1 MTERIHAPDFTGA
14 TAWLNTSDALTIKAL
29 RGQVVV
35 LDFWTYCCV
44 NCMHVLPVLRDLEE
58 RHRDD
63 PLVVVGIHSA
73 KFDAEKD
80 AQRILGAMRRYGI
93 EHPVAV
99 DSDLR
104 IWSAYAVRSW
114 PTLIVL
120 RPDGTLASVAP
131 GEPDPAA
138 LEAVVRKQLDEGRA
152 NGTLADKPL
161 RLRRPGKEPARVLSY
176 PGKVAWGPGRIFIS
190 DSGHHRVLVVDEKG
204 EVLETI
210 GSGLRGHRDGT
221 FAEAALDD
229 PQGLAVRGDDLF
241 IADAR
246 AHVIWKADLRARRL
260 DRIAGTFEL
269 GRAPLVFEKT
279 DALAAA
285 LRSPWD
291 VAVRGDELYV
301 ALAGSHQLA
310 MIDLRSSVIE
320 AVAGTGR
327 EALIDG
333 PGAQAA
339 LAQPSGLAVQ
349 GDVLYVADSESSGV
363 RLLDL
368 RSRKLYTLTGGPGLF
383 DFGDKVGKVET
394 GMLQHPLAV
403 AATRSSGLLVAD
415 TYNDKVKRF
424 SPDGLRLEE
433 FFTGAADSRLGQPG
447 GLALLPDGEVLVA
460 DTNNHRVVLI
470 SPDGARAFELAIKGA
485 PEPRRGVAVEPEPLP
500 QASGEG
506 WFSAILQAPEGAG
519 LAPGEGAVVLQLVA
533 PEGFELSQGAPWSVA
548 LEVSRRSDLFSVAPE
563 FVRGESAGG
572 SREQIRIHSSC
583 SHTSDLDSELIV
595 QLRTVLCCA
604 GGAGSAGD
612 GLEPKAQAS
621 GGNGSAG
628 DSSACYPVANSF
640 RIPLRL
646 LAGGQREVSVAL
658 PLEVQRP

>member
-1 MTERIHAPDFTGA
+1 MTMRIHAPDFTGA
-14 TAWLNTSDALTIKAL
+14 TAWLNTDEPITIAAL

-63 PLVVVGIHSA
+63 PLVVIGVHSA

-80 AQRILGAMRRYGI
+80 DQRILGAMRRYGV

-120 RPDGTLASVAP
+120 RPDGTLAAVAP
-131 GEPDPAA
+131 GEPDPAT
-138 LEAVVRKQLDEGRA
+138 LEACVQQQLDEGRA
-152 NGTLADKPL
+152 NGTLAAKPL
-161 RLRRPGKEPARVLSY
+161 RAHRRSAEPARALSY
-176 PGKVAWGPGRIFIS
+176 PGKVAWGPERIFIA

-204 EVLETI
+204 EVLDTI
-210 GSGLRGHRDGT
+210 GSGLRGHREGA

-229 PQGLAVRGDDLF
+229 PQGMAVLGDDLF

-246 AHVIWKADLRARRL
+246 AHVVWKADLKTRTLSRL
-260 DRIAGTFEL
+260 AGTFEL
-269 GRAPLVFEKT
+269 GRAPLAFERT
-279 DALAAA
+279 AAHATA

-291 VAVRGDELYV
+291 LAARSGELYL

-310 MIDLRSSVIE
+310 RIDLSSNEIE

-339 LAQPSGLAVQ
+339 LAQPSGLSLL

-363 RLLDL
+363 RIFDL
-368 RSRKLYTLTGGPGLF
+368 RSRKLYPLAGGPGLF
-383 DFGDKVGKVET
+383 DFGDRTGKVAT

-415 TYNDKVKRF
+415 TYNDKLKRF

-433 FFTGAADSRLGQPG
+433 FFTGAADSRLGQPA
-447 GLALLPDGEVLVA
+447 GLAVLPDGEVLVA

-470 SPDGARAFELAIKGA
+470 SPDGGKAFELEVKGA
-485 PEPRRGVAVEPEPLP
+485 PEPRRGVAVEPGPLP
-500 QASGEG
+500 PGSGAG
-506 WFSAILQAPEGAG
+506 WFSALLEASSG
-519 LAPGEGAVVLQLVA
+519 LAPGEGEIVLTLVA
-533 PEGFELSQGAPWSVA
+533 PEGFELSRGAPWSVA

-572 SREQIRIHSSC
+572 PREQIRLRASC
-583 SHTSDLDSELIV
+583 SHSSDVDSELIV
-595 QLRTVLCCA
+595 QLRTVVCDA
-604 GGAGSAGD
+604 VNHA
-612 GLEPKAQAS
+612 
-621 GGNGSAG
+621 
-628 DSSACYPVANSF
+628 ACYPVANAF
-640 RIPLRL
+640 RLPLRL
-646 LAGGQREVSVAL
+646 LAAGRRELAVAL
-658 PLEVQRP
+658 PLEVRRP